1 MTTLEVE
8 SLLQDAF
15 TQLETLRNL
24 LDQAFA
30 DGYQEKE
37 VVQNITD
44 RITLLS
50 VDLDTNHTF
59 NSKEDQRCAGI

>member
-30 DGYQEKE
+30 DEYQEKE

-44 RITLLS
+44 RINLLS
-50 VDLDTNHTF
+50 GDLDTNHTF

>member
-1 MTTLEVE
+1 MEVE

-15 TQLETLRNL
+15 IQLETLRNL

-37 VVQNITD
+37 VVRSITD
-44 RITLLS
+44 RINLLS
-50 VDLDTNHTF
+50 GDLDINHAF
-59 NSKEDQRCAGI
+59 NSKEE

>member
-1 MTTLEVE
+1 MSVMEVE

-15 TQLETLRNL
+15 IQLETLRNL
-24 LDQAFA
+24 LNQAFA

-44 RITLLS
+44 RINLLS
-50 VDLDTNHTF
+50 GDLNMNYDF
-59 NSKEDQRCAGI
+59 NSKEE

>member
-1 MTTLEVE
+1 MSTMEVE

-15 TQLETLRNL
+15 NQLETLRNL
-24 LDQAFA
+24 LDKVFA

-44 RITLLS
+44 RINSLS
-50 VDLDTNHTF
+50 GDLDTNYAF
-59 NSKEDQRCAGI
+59 NSQED

>member
-1 MTTLEVE
+1 MSTTEVE

-15 TQLETLRNL
+15 NQLETLRNL

-37 VVQNITD
+37 VVQNITE
-44 RITLLS
+44 RINSLS
-50 VDLDTNHTF
+50 GDLDTNYAF
-59 NSKEDQRCAGI
+59 NSKED

>member
-1 MTTLEVE
+1 MATMEVE
-8 SLLQDAF
+8 SLLKDAF

-37 VVQNITD
+37 VVQNIAE
-44 RITLLS
+44 RINS
-50 VDLDTNHTF
+50 ISGDLDTNYAF
-59 NSKEDQRCAGI
+59 KPKDD